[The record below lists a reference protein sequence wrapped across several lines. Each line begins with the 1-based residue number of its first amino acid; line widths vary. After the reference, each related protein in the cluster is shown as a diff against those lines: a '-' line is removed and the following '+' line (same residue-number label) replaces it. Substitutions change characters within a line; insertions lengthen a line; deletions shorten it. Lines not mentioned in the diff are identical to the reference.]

1 MNHKFLAASL
11 AGSQASAE
19 ARPATPASLGYACD
33 FTRTK
38 KRQDAMTT
46 DTRNPTS
53 VGDDWWIRA
62 NAPGRERIDPAYIG
76 KWMLFAYVADID
88 PVWEIIRDATIAGT
102 LGIAAKV
109 ATMRENPNSASPGS
123 KLICV
128 YTKDYRDIE
137 DMRRVLIRL
146 RELGFT
152 QRLSYK
158 TDDDTIQGKYG
169 KGSSLYTSQANT
181 TTFGLTSEPTR
192 IRKEL

>member
-1 MNHKFLAASL
+1 
-11 AGSQASAE
+11 
-19 ARPATPASLGYACD
+19 
-33 FTRTK
+33 
-38 KRQDAMTT
+38 MTT

-53 VGDDWWIRA
+53 VADDWWIHA
-62 NAPGRERIDPAYIG
+62 NAPRQEKIDAAYVG

-88 PVWEIIRDATIAGT
+88 RVWEIIRDATIAGT

-109 ATMRENPNSASPGS
+109 ATMRENPNAASSGT

-128 YTKDYRDIE
+128 YTKDCRDIE
-137 DMRRVLIRL
+137 DMRQALIRL
-146 RELGFT
+146 RELGFN

-181 TTFGLTSEPTR
+181 ITFGLTSEPTR
-192 IRKEL
+192 VRKEL